1 MNSHPEVIIIPA
13 FFVMVGYVVWVTV
26 TAWQRRQRLKLVTDF
41 NSRLLERLGTVKDFS
56 EFVQTPAGA
65 RFLQDLSSEPVMT
78 GPKERIL
85 RASQVGVVLVCLGIG
100 LLLVSFFW
108 SPSAPDTGQ
117 NAFAVLGMIAL
128 SLGVGFTVSA
138 FASYRLAGM
147 LGLLH
152 RDGHRSEAAA
162 SAHLG

>member
-1 MNSHPEVIIIPA
+1 MNPEIIIIPA

-65 RFLQDLSSEPVMT
+65 RFLQDLSSEPVTT

-85 RASQVGVVLVCLGIG
+85 RASQVGVVLICLGIG

-108 SPSAPDTGQ
+108 SPFAPQTGQ

-128 SLGVGFTVSA
+128 SLGVGFAVSA

-152 RDGHRSEAAA
+152 RDGRGPEAAA
-162 SAHLG
+162 SAHIG